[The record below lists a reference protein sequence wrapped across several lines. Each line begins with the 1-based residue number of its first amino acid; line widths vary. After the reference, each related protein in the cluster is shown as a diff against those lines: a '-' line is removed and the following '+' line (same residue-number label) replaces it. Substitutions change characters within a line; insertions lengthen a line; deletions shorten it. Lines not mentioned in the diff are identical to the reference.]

1 MKVYIIT
8 HKEFDFVT
16 KTDLYVPLLVGAD
29 NNKVASYK
37 LKDNL
42 YEDNISAKNSSFCEL
57 TGMYWIWKHSD
68 EDIVGINHYR
78 RYFSKNRFFNRRS
91 GILDRNTI
99 VNDLQNYDII
109 ATLKGTGETLNYK
122 AGEYFK
128 MKHDPLVWEQ
138 CKKIIEKDY
147 SEYLPA
153 FDWYEQQT
161 NSYVCNM
168 LIMNKDLYDSYCE
181 WLFGILFKLDNMID
195 YSKYDNYNSRMIGFV
210 SERLQNVWIKKHN
223 LRVKEYPIYFT
234 EDTFTKRILRRFLQ

>member
-1 MKVYIIT
+1 MK
-8 HKEFDFVT
+8 K
-16 KTDLYVPLLVGAD
+16 
-29 NNKVASYK
+29 
-37 LKDNL
+37 
-42 YEDNISAKNSSFCEL
+42 
-57 TGMYWIWKHSD
+57 
-68 EDIVGINHYR
+68 
-78 RYFSKNRFFNRRS
+78 RF
-91 GILDRNTI
+91 L
-99 VNDLQNYDII
+99 
-109 ATLKGTGETLNYK
+109 
-122 AGEYFK
+122 
-128 MKHDPLVWEQ
+128 
-138 CKKIIEKDY
+138 EK
-147 SEYLPA
+147 YLPA

>member
-128 MKHDPLVWEQ
+128 MKHDPLVWEK
-138 CKKIIEKDY
+138 CKEIIEKDY

-234 EDTFTKRILRRFLQ
+234 EDTFTKRILRRFLK

>member
-122 AGEYFK
+122 AGEYFSRY
-128 MKHDPLVWEQ
+128 
-138 CKKIIEKDY
+138 II
-147 SEYLPA
+147 
-153 FDWYEQQT
+153 FIQ
-161 NSYVCNM
+161 
-168 LIMNKDLYDSYCE
+168 II
-181 WLFGILFKLDNMID
+181 F
-195 YSKYDNYNSRMIGFV
+195 
-210 SERLQNVWIKKHN
+210 
-223 LRVKEYPIYFT
+223 
-234 EDTFTKRILRRFLQ
+234 